1 VIDRE
6 FEVGDSP
13 TIRVGIRSGGVEF
26 EPGEPGRVR
35 IVADP
40 HPTGFTLEQRGDL
53 ISAHTPQGGRC
64 YLRAS
69 IPPGSNVDVSTASA
83 DVRVRLPVNK
93 LDAALASGEIAFV
106 SAIRIDVRTASG
118 DIRGE
123 SVEDEARCVTASG
136 DIRLA
141 GLSGRASLSTA
152 SGDIVIEDCTGDVS
166 LNTVSGDVFVG
177 RSEGPWIKMKT
188 LSGSI
193 RLGIPSR
200 TRVDLDANSLSGRI
214 RIANPPT
221 ERQEPLREM
230 NVKMRSVS
238 GNLRIDS
245 VD

>member
-6 FEVGDSP
+6 FEVGDLP

-26 EPGEPGRVR
+26 EPGEPGKVR

-64 YLRAS
+64 YLRAT

-93 LDAALASGEIAFV
+93 LDAALASGEITFQTALRV
-106 SAIRIDVRTASG
+106 DMKTASG

-123 SVEDEARCVTASG
+123 DVEDEARCVTASG
-136 DIRLA
+136 DIRLSEV
-141 GLSGRASLSTA
+141 SGRTSLSTA
-152 SGDIVIEDCTGDVS
+152 SGDIVINDCKGDVT
-166 LNTVSGDVFVG
+166 LNTVSGDVAVG

-200 TRVDLDANSLSGRI
+200 TRVDLDANTLSGRI
-214 RIANPPT
+214 RVPNAPAD
-221 ERQEPLREM
+221 RQDPLREM

-245 VD
+245 VN